1 MGASESKSDVSQN
14 VTNTTINKSVLNNL
28 NETMMNASYNTLFT
42 DAKNCSNSVALN
54 NLCKFDNI
62 DANGDV
68 VIGGDQ
74 SNTAKVDFTCVQTA
88 SAKNDMS
95 AAMLQN
101 LASQM
106 ESVNGTSAAAALNA
120 AASGSNNTGALTTSG
135 GTTNS
140 NTNTN
145 TKNIVDNQTI
155 SNIRNVFEQNLNNNF
170 TSETV
175 AQCIGKTELSNELEA
190 GNINA
195 GGNVKINCIQQNSAE
210 VIQQC
215 EQLSS
220 AINKSLSETAN
231 ALGMSV
237 VTASATEA
245 KTEAKATSEAQN
257 KATGLIQDTG
267 TAVSETVTAV
277 GGALSETISAT
288 GTATSKVVSSV
299 GEVVSSYWTSC
310 IAIFVVVVI
319 LGVLFMGI
327 FKGGGGANP
336 SDAANPT
343 MTDSLGIPTSNQGSD
358 LFSSN
363 GMFNQNAFKQ
373 NFTNN
378 ANKLSNLVNNKI
390 SGFNGFNGFK
400 KGGGYS
406 ISDMFQTDLSITSA
420 SYM

>member
-42 DAKNCSNSVALN
+42 DAKNCSNSVSLN

-62 DANGDV
+62 DAKGDV

-140 NTNTN
+140 ITNTN
-145 TKNIVDNQTI
+145 TTNKVDNQTI

-175 AQCIGKTELSNELEA
+175 AQCIGKTELSNELSA
-190 GNINA
+190 DGIRA
-195 GGNVKINCIQQNSAE
+195 GGNVNIKCVQQNSAE

-245 KTEAKATSEAQN
+245 KTEAKASTEAQN
-257 KATGLIQDTG
+257 KATGVIQDTG

-277 GGALSETISAT
+277 GGAVSGVISS
-288 GTATSKVVSSV
+288 TAQAAAAPLMYLC
-299 GEVVSSYWTSC
+299 GIFFI
-310 IAIFVVVVI
+310 IAVI
-319 LGVLFMGI
+319 GLLFM
-327 FKGGGGANP
+327 FLTKMGGQG
-336 SDAANPT
+336 SSPT
-343 MTDSLGIPTSNQGSD
+343 NAGTTDSLGISNSASGTNLTNNYLD
-358 LFSSN
+358 NFRHNADYLKNMGKNMGNNFSS
-363 GMFNQNAFKQ
+363 FKR
-373 NFTNN
+373 
-378 ANKLSNLVNNKI
+378 
-390 SGFNGFNGFK
+390 
-400 KGGGYS
+400 GGGYS